1 MNNPARTLTVLEPGG
16 RGGCENRT
24 RSTVRDTARTQQCV
38 LATNA
43 GFYNTTTDE
52 CLGEFTIKAA
62 KNKISVPVNIFSGNL
77 VTNGIEIMNNGGI
90 QNAHFGIKK
99 DGSLFTGYKTKHFM

>member
-1 MNNPARTLTVLEPGG
+1 MNNPARTLTVMEPGG

-24 RSTVRDTARTQQCV
+24 RSTVRETARTQQCV

-52 CLGEFTIKAA
+52 CLGEFAIKAA
-62 KNKISVPVNIFSGNL
+62 KYQLTVNIFQ
-77 VTNGIEIMNNGGI
+77 EI
-90 QNAHFGIKK
+90 
-99 DGSLFTGYKTKHFM
+99 

>member
-1 MNNPARTLTVLEPGG
+1 MRTG
-16 RGGCENRT
+16 RGRLFAKQRGRNSAFSQPMPA
-24 RSTVRDTARTQQCV
+24 STTQLQ
-38 LATNA
+38 TNA
-43 GFYNTTTDE
+43 
-52 CLGEFTIKAA
+52 
-62 KNKISVPVNIFSGNL
+62 SVSLQLKLQKRENYVNIFSGNL